1 MQNSLLFPIF
11 FVVLLGTS
19 CAQTRDKDINT
30 PKTLDFTEELV
41 VDGIQNGWGMV
52 FLPDGAILT
61 SDKSGRLL
69 LYKSGKTVE
78 IEKAKAKSN
87 LGDVK
92 AVINDYRN
100 KTAEISKLAI
110 QYDSEIEYLSSL
122 DNLNKLARE
131 HNLRVDDIKPRMEN
145 TMTELEGELEDAKHN
160 LERYHLDVKV
170 YGRFLDLGHFLD
182 DLQAA
187 EYALRSMD
195 INSKPNDAKVNV
207 LIGLYSYRLITK

>member
-1 MQNSLLFPIF
+1 MNLVNYKNYFIVTIAVISILAGAF
-11 FVVLLGTS
+11 FYFNIS
-19 CAQTRDKDINT
+19 NISETR
-30 PKTLDFTEELV
+30 
-41 VDGIQNGWGMV
+41 
-52 FLPDGAILT
+52 
-61 SDKSGRLL
+61 RL
-69 LYKSGKTVE
+69 KNEIKTVE

-92 AVINDYRN
+92 GVINDYRD
-100 KTAEISKLAI
+100 KTAEISNLAK

-122 DNLNKLARE
+122 ENLNELARE